1 MNTNR
6 IPDRIIEL
14 TISKVSNELSSS
26 EAEELKLWIA
36 NNPSLSDELEDYVT
50 ILRKSMN
57 LKKTQQINKE
67 NAWEKISASTKQKH
81 PIISVRQI
89 LRYAAIVLPI
99 IGLGVILYQNLKVN
113 QDLTDSNIQVIT
125 SNLTKNPLLVLST
138 GETVNLDESQ
148 NQVIEEQDG
157 TVISRN
163 DNNQL
168 EYTASSKESNL
179 TNTLIIPRG
188 GSYGIQLADGTKV
201 WINSDSQ
208 LKYPSSFGEGERK
221 VELTGEAYFEVV
233 TDAKR
238 PFVVVTNQMEVM
250 AKGTSFNV
258 SAYPSDGQT
267 ATTLVEGLVEIKS
280 GSNKPLTLKEGY
292 MATAKIDCPS
302 LSVQKADVNQVKSWV
317 DGFYYFENMPLPELA
332 KRIERW
338 YDVEISLQGEDLEK
352 VMFTGAMEQDKPVD
366 FILSLIK
373 ESKSIKYSVNGKK
386 IILKSK

>member
-113 QDLTDSNIQVIT
+113 QDLTDSNIQIIT

-138 GETVNLDESQ
+138 GETINLDEPQ
-148 NQVIEEQDG
+148 NQVIKEQDG

-208 LKYPSSFGEGERK
+208 LKYPSSFGEGVRK

-280 GSNKPLTLKEGY
+280 GSNKPLTLQEGY
-292 MATAKIDCPS
+292 MATAKVDCSS

-317 DGFYYFENMPLPELA
+317 DGFYYFDNMPLPDLA

-386 IILKSK
+386 IVLKSK